1 MLKKIRPFIF
11 HLFIL
16 TIIIALSSVID
27 IYINLQVKEIID
39 LTTSGNMEIF
49 ASKAITILV
58 LILILLPTLI
68 IINGLRSS
76 FIKKAV
82 LRMKNNY
89 IKRVFDK
96 NINEFR
102 NENNSLYLS
111 ALTNDYEQIER
122 NYLEPII
129 DIINSFINLAAS
141 IILFSIISP
150 WILLIAFGLMT
161 INIIVSLFSAKPL
174 NKHNKQRSKLFEEYT
189 SYVKEVLSAFHIIK
203 TNDLE
208 DKVKQDFYQKSHLV
222 QEKGYTIDKISSFV
236 FAIQNANFTIT
247 FITLF
252 LIVGYMGITGVIT
265 FGTVVLIINSLDRL
279 VWPVVN
285 LSESLPKMFSVK
297 SIFKRIDETLTNQDD
312 YLETKNFAGLEK
324 EIILKNVSFSY
335 HENRVIEDVNMRFE
349 KGKKYLIIGPSGGGK
364 STVLRLLRKYFNP
377 QNGEILI
384 DGIPLKDIKKEQYFN
399 HIANIEQNVFL
410 FEDSIRNNLTLYKEY
425 HEEEIN
431 AAIERAGLT
440 DFIASLPQGLDTI
453 IYDNGKNISGGER
466 SRIAIARGLINKA
479 EIIFLDEAFA
489 SLDSEKAK
497 AIEKSLLD
505 LKDVTIINVS
515 HVVFKEHQEDYD
527 GVWVVKNKGAY
538 AK

>member
-11 HLFIL
+11 HLLIL

-27 IYINLQVKEIID
+27 IYINLQIKEIID
-39 LTTSGNMEIF
+39 LTTSGNMDLF
-49 ASKAITILV
+49 ASKAVTILV
-58 LILILLPTLI
+58 LILILLPTLV

-89 IKRVFDK
+89 LKRVFDK

-129 DIINSFINLAAS
+129 DIINSFINLTAA

-150 WILLIAFGLMT
+150 WILLIAFGLMAV
-161 INIIVSLFSAKPL
+161 NLVVSIISAKPL

-247 FITLF
+247 FSSLF
-252 LIVGYMGITGVIT
+252 LIVGYMGITGIIT
-265 FGTVVLIINSLDRL
+265 FGTVVLIINSIERL
-279 VWPVVN
+279 IWPVVN

-297 SIFKRIDETLTNQDD
+297 SIFKRINETLANQDD

-324 EIILKNVSFSY
+324 EITLNNVSFSY
-335 HENRVIEDVNMRFE
+335 HDNQVFEDVNMKFE

-377 QNGEILI
+377 QDGDILI
-384 DGIPLKDIKKEQYFN
+384 DGISLKDIKKEQYFN

-425 HEEEIN
+425 HDEDID

-497 AIEKSLLD
+497 AIEKSLLN
-505 LKDVTIINVS
+505 LKNVTIINVS
-515 HVVFKEHQEDYD
+515 HVVFKEHQEAYD

>member
-11 HLFIL
+11 HLLIL

-27 IYINLQVKEIID
+27 IYINLQIKEIID
-39 LTTSGNMEIF
+39 LTTSGNMDLF
-49 ASKAITILV
+49 ASKAVTILV
-58 LILILLPTLI
+58 LILILLPTLV

-89 IKRVFDK
+89 LKRVFDK

-129 DIINSFINLAAS
+129 DIINSFINLTAA

-150 WILLIAFGLMT
+150 WILLIAFGLMAV
-161 INIIVSLFSAKPL
+161 NLVVSIISAKPL

-247 FITLF
+247 FISLF
-252 LIVGYMGITGVIT
+252 LIVGYMGITGIIT
-265 FGTVVLIINSLDRL
+265 FGTVVLIINSIERL
-279 VWPVVN
+279 IWPVVN

-297 SIFKRIDETLTNQDD
+297 SIFKRINETLANQDD

-324 EIILKNVSFSY
+324 EITLNNVSFSY
-335 HENRVIEDVNMRFE
+335 HDNQVFEDVNMKFE

-377 QNGEILI
+377 QDGDILI
-384 DGIPLKDIKKEQYFN
+384 DGISLKDIKKEQYFN

-425 HEEEIN
+425 HDEDID

-497 AIEKSLLD
+497 AIEKSLLN

-515 HVVFKEHQEDYD
+515 HVVFKEHQEAYD